1 MPNDRF
7 LNRWSRMKAKA
18 RPQRGI
24 GGSAAA
30 VASYPEEGDFL
41 EDTAL
46 REEDDIQELAP
57 VVQDAAPVE
66 FEPELSEEELVEK
79 ANELGL
85 PSLDSL
91 GPGSDFKAFMAS
103 TVPAQLRNLALQK
116 LWRSNPV
123 LANLDGLIDYGDDFT
138 DAGTVVVNMQTA
150 YQVGRGY
157 KRDPVPDTLDEEDLD
172 GMDQDQIAS
181 DEEAQDPETED
192 DHAAREG
199 EDSEAIQK
207 EDSANDQDSLD
218 EAVQMAE
225 ETPQKV
231 GHG

>member
-1 MPNDRF
+1 
-7 LNRWSRMKAKA
+7 MKAQA

-24 GGSAAA
+24 GASAAA
-30 VASYPEEGDFL
+30 VVSYREEGELL
-41 EDTAL
+41 EDAAL
-46 REEDDIQELAP
+46 GEEDGIQEMVP
-57 VVQDAAPVE
+57 VVQQTAQVE
-66 FEPELSEEELVEK
+66 SEPELSEQELAEK
-79 ANELGL
+79 AIELGL

-91 GPGSDFKAFMAS
+91 GPGSDFKAFMVG
-103 TVPAQLRNLALQK
+103 TVPAQLRNLALRK

-138 DAGTVVVNMQTA
+138 DAGTVVANMQTA

-192 DHAAREG
+192 DHAAHEG

-207 EDSANDQDSLD
+207 EDNANDQDSLD